1 MTNKAATASII
12 AAVGVV
18 AVIGTIAAITTSKKA
33 SDDGGN
39 MSTSIKLSQLCSST
53 LYPAKCE
60 TSLTS
65 VVNESSNP
73 EEVLRAALQV
83 AMNEVGA
90 AFAKY
95 TEVGKGAADNITL
108 SAIGECK
115 KLLDDA
121 IVDLKDMAGMRA
133 DQVVGQVNDLRVW
146 LSGVMT
152 YIYTCADGFDK
163 PELKQAMDKLLTN
176 STELSSN
183 ALAIITRVGQFL
195 HQGQDTKSGSTGGG
209 SRRLLGWYLGDAD
222 DVESRRRLLAIDARL
237 DEIAD
242 VRDASRRLL
251 SETMDQITEMSH
263 DGERHLQD
271 VRDASRRLL
280 SETMDQITEMSHD
293 GERHLQDVRDASRRL
308 LSETMDQITE
318 MSHDGERHLQDVRD
332 ASRRLLSETMDQ
344 ITEMSH
350 DGERHLQDVSTP
362 NPTGNMSTPNP
373 TGNASKSKVMS
384 FGDGSSAS
392 MFFGVS
398 NLTKEADFVRRR
410 LLSMSFNDASS
421 KNNEVKQYGEGNK
434 RRLLSMSFNDASSEN
449 EVKQYGEG
457 NKRKLLNDASSE
469 NEVKQYGEGNKR
481 KLLNDASSE
490 NEVKQYGEGN
500 KRKLLNDAS
509 SENEVKQYGE
519 GNKRKLLNDASS
531 ENEVKQY
538 GEGNKRKLLNDAS
551 SENEVKQYGE
561 GNKRKLLNDTSSEN
575 EVKQYGEGNKR
586 RLMSMSFND
595 ASSENEVKQ
604 YGEGNRRKLLDDT
617 SSENEV
623 KQYGEGNKR
632 KLLNDASSEN
642 EVKQYGEGN
651 KRRLL
656 SMSFNDA
663 TSENEVKQYG
673 EGNKR
678 RLMSMS
684 FNDASSENEVKQYG
698 EGNRRRLLSTQ
709 MQSIADM
716 SAQMNRRLLATELP
730 EDLAGKRQ
738 LLSNKLLMINDVAK
752 EANCQLEAIANGR
765 FPEEEEDRR
774 VLATEVIG
782 TIDDLPNHHR
792 RNLLSAGAFPEWVSS
807 HARRLLQFPGVLQKP
822 NAVVAA
828 DGSGNFKTITEA
840 LDSVPKKSTARFVI
854 YVKAGDYKEYV
865 TVNKDQANIFMYG
878 DGPTKTR
885 VIGDKSNKGGFATIA
900 TRTFSAEGN
909 GFICKSMGFVN
920 TAGPDGHQAVALHVQ
935 GDMSV
940 FFNCRFE
947 GYQDTLYVHANRQFF
962 RNCEVLG
969 TIDFI
974 FGNSAAVFQNCLMTV
989 RKPMDNQGNMVTAH
1003 GRTDPNMPTGIVLQG
1018 CKIVPEDALFPVRT
1032 TIPSYLGRPWKE
1044 YARTVVMEST
1054 IGDLIKPEGWSEW
1067 MGDLGLKTL
1076 YYAEYANTGPG
1087 AGTSKRVAWPGYRV
1101 IGQAEATKFTAGV
1114 FIDGMSWLKNT
1125 GTPNVMGFI
1134 K

>member
-18 AVIGTIAAITTSKKA
+18 AVIGTIAAVTTSRKA

-60 TSLTS
+60 NSLTP

-83 AMNEVGA
+83 AMNEIGD

-95 TEVGKGAADNITL
+95 TDVGRGAADKITL

-121 IVDLKDMAGMRA
+121 IVDLKDMAGLRA
-133 DQVVGQVNDLRVW
+133 DQVVVQVNDLRVW
-146 LSGVMT
+146 ISGVMT

-163 PELKQAMDKLLTN
+163 PELKHAMDRLLRN

-195 HQGQDTKSGSTGGG
+195 HQAQDAKSDSTGGG
-209 SRRLLGWYLGDAD
+209 SRRLLGWYMGDAH
-222 DVESRRRLLAIDARL
+222 DVESRRRLLAINGRL

-242 VRDASRRLL
+242 VGDASRRLL
-251 SETMDQITEMSH
+251 SETMDEITEMSH
-263 DGERHLQD
+263 DGDRH
-271 VRDASRRLL
+271 L
-280 SETMDQITEMSHD
+280 SETMDQIDEMSHSGDRHLSETMDEIDEMSHD
-293 GERHLQDVRDASRRL
+293 GDRHLSETMDEIDEMSHEGDRH
-308 LSETMDQITE
+308 LSETMDQIDE
-318 MSHDGERHLQDVRD
+318 MSHDGGRH
-332 ASRRLLSETMDQ
+332 LSETMDQ
-344 ITEMSH
+344 IDEMSH
-350 DGERHLQDVSTP
+350 DGDRHLQDVSTP
-362 NPTGNMSTPNP
+362 NLSGNVSTSNITGKANTSQ
-373 TGNASKSKVMS
+373 VMS

-410 LLSMSFNDASS
+410 LLSMSFNDISSENEVKQYGERNRRRLLNDASS
-421 KNNEVKQYGEGNK
+421 DNEVKQYGEGNRRKLLNDASSDNEVKQYGEGSKRRLLGDASSDNEVKQYGEGNK
-434 RRLLSMSFNDASSEN
+434 RRLLSDASSGN
-449 EVKQYGEG
+449 EVKE
-457 NKRKLLNDASSE
+457 
-469 NEVKQYGEGNKR
+469 
-481 KLLNDASSE
+481 
-490 NEVKQYGEGN
+490 
-500 KRKLLNDAS
+500 
-509 SENEVKQYGE
+509 
-519 GNKRKLLNDASS
+519 
-531 ENEVKQY
+531 
-538 GEGNKRKLLNDAS
+538 
-551 SENEVKQYGE
+551 
-561 GNKRKLLNDTSSEN
+561 
-575 EVKQYGEGNKR
+575 
-586 RLMSMSFND
+586 
-595 ASSENEVKQ
+595 
-604 YGEGNRRKLLDDT
+604 
-617 SSENEV
+617 
-623 KQYGEGNKR
+623 
-632 KLLNDASSEN
+632 
-642 EVKQYGEGN
+642 YGEGN

-656 SMSFNDA
+656 S
-663 TSENEVKQYG
+663 
-673 EGNKR
+673 
-678 RLMSMS
+678 
-684 FNDASSENEVKQYG
+684 DASSDNEVKQYG

-716 SAQMNRRLLATELP
+716 SAHMNRRLLTTELP
-730 EDLAGKRQ
+730 EHLAGKRQ
-738 LLSNKLLMINDVAK
+738 LLSNKLVMINEVAK
-752 EANCQLEAIANGR
+752 EANCELEAIGVGR
-765 FPEEEEDRR
+765 FPEEEDQR
-774 VLATEVIG
+774 VLATEVVG
-782 TIDDLPNHHR
+782 TIDDLPNQQR
-792 RNLLSAGAFPEWVSS
+792 RKLLSAGAFPEWVSS
-807 HARRLLQFPGVLQKP
+807 HTRRLLQAPGGLQKP

-840 LDSVPKKSTARFVI
+840 LNSVPPKSTARFVI
-854 YVKAGDYKEYV
+854 YVKAGEYKEYV
-865 TVNKDQANIFMYG
+865 TVSKDQANVFMYG

-1018 CKIVPEDALFPVRT
+1018 CKIVPEDALFPVRHT
-1032 TIPSYLGRPWKE
+1032 VPSYLGRPWKE
-1044 YARTVVMEST
+1044 YSRTVIMEST

-1087 AGTSKRVAWPGYRV
+1087 AGTSKRVTWPGYRV
-1101 IGQAEATKFTAGV
+1101 IGQAEATQFTPGV

>member
-18 AVIGTIAAITTSKKA
+18 AVIGTIAAVTTSKKA

-60 TSLTS
+60 NSLTP

-83 AMNEVGA
+83 AMNEIGA

-95 TEVGKGAADNITL
+95 TDVGKGAADKITL

-121 IVDLKDMAGMRA
+121 IVDLKDMAGLRA
-133 DQVVGQVNDLRVW
+133 DQVVVQVNDLRVW
-146 LSGVMT
+146 ISGVMT

-163 PELKQAMDKLLTN
+163 PELKHAMDKLLRN

-195 HQGQDTKSGSTGGG
+195 HQGQDAKSDSTGGG
-209 SRRLLGWYLGDAD
+209 SRRLLGWYMGDAH
-222 DVESRRRLLAIDARL
+222 DVESRRRLLAINGRL
-237 DEIAD
+237 DEIAV

-251 SETMDQITEMSH
+251 SETMDEITEMSH
-263 DGERHLQD
+263 DGDRH
-271 VRDASRRLL
+271 L
-280 SETMDQITEMSHD
+280 SETMDQIDEMSHNGD
-293 GERHLQDVRDASRRL
+293 RH
-308 LSETMDQITE
+308 LSETMDQIDE
-318 MSHDGERHLQDVRD
+318 MSHKGDRH
-332 ASRRLLSETMDQ
+332 LSETMDQ
-344 ITEMSH
+344 IDEMSH
-350 DGERHLQDVSTP
+350 DGDRHLSETMDQIDEMSHDGDRHLQDVSTS
-362 NPTGNMSTPNP
+362 NLAGNVSTSNLTGKANTSQ
-373 TGNASKSKVMS
+373 VMS

-410 LLSMSFNDASS
+410 LLSMTYNGSS
-421 KNNEVKQYGEGNK
+421 ENEVKQYGEGNK
-434 RRLLSMSFNDASSEN
+434 RRLLNDPSSEDEVKQYAEGNKRRLLNDASSGDEVKQYGEGN
-449 EVKQYGEG
+449 KRRLLNDASSGDEVKQYGEG
-457 NKRKLLNDASSE
+457 NKRKLLNDASSGD
-469 NEVKQYGEGNKR
+469 EVKQYGEGNKR
-481 KLLNDASSE
+481 RLLNDASSGD
-490 NEVKQYGEGN
+490 EVKQYGEGN
-500 KRKLLNDAS
+500 KRRLLNDAS
-509 SENEVKQYGE
+509 SGDEVKQYGE
-519 GNKRKLLNDASS
+519 DNKRRLLNDASS
-531 ENEVKQY
+531 
-538 GEGNKRKLLNDAS
+538 D
-551 SENEVKQYGE
+551 
-561 GNKRKLLNDTSSEN
+561 N

-586 RLMSMSFND
+586 RLLND
-595 ASSENEVKQ
+595 ASSDNEVKQYGEGNKRRLLNDALSDNEVKQYGEGNKRRLLNDGLSDNEVKQ
-604 YGEGNRRKLLDDT
+604 YGEGNRRKLL
-617 SSENEV
+617 SS
-623 KQYGEGNKR
+623 
-632 KLLNDASSEN
+632 
-642 EVKQYGEGN
+642 
-651 KRRLL
+651 
-656 SMSFNDA
+656 
-663 TSENEVKQYG
+663 
-673 EGNKR
+673 
-678 RLMSMS
+678 
-684 FNDASSENEVKQYG
+684 
-698 EGNRRRLLSTQ
+698 Q
-709 MQSIADM
+709 MQIIADM

-738 LLSNKLLMINDVAK
+738 LLSNKLVMIYEVAK
-752 EANCQLEAIANGR
+752 EANCELEAIGNGS
-765 FPEEEEDRR
+765 FPEEEDQR
-774 VLATEVIG
+774 VLATEVVG
-782 TIDDLPNHHR
+782 TIEDLPNSHR
-792 RNLLSAGAFPEWVSS
+792 RKLLSAGVFPEWVSS
-807 HARRLLQFPGVLQKP
+807 HTRRLLQIPGGLQKP

-840 LDSVPKKSTARFVI
+840 LNSVPKKSTARFVI
-854 YVKAGDYKEYV
+854 YVKAGEYKEYV
-865 TVNKDQANIFMYG
+865 TVSKDQANVFMYG

-989 RKPMDNQGNMVTAH
+989 RKPMESQGNMVTAH

-1018 CKIVPEDALFPVRT
+1018 CKIVPEDALFPVRQT
-1032 TIPSYLGRPWKE
+1032 VPSYLGRPWKE
-1044 YARTVVMEST
+1044 YSRTVIMEST

-1087 AGTSKRVAWPGYRV
+1087 AGTSKRVTWPGYRV
-1101 IGQAEATKFTAGV
+1101 IGQAEATQFTAGV

>member
-60 TSLTS
+60 TSLTP

-95 TEVGKGAADNITL
+95 TEVGKGSADNITL

-222 DVESRRRLLAIDARL
+222 DVESRRRLLAIDGRL

-242 VRDASRRLL
+242 
-251 SETMDQITEMSH
+251 
-263 DGERHLQD
+263 
-271 VRDASRRLL
+271 
-280 SETMDQITEMSHD
+280 
-293 GERHLQDVRDASRRL
+293 
-308 LSETMDQITE
+308 
-318 MSHDGERHLQDVRD
+318 
-332 ASRRLLSETMDQ
+332 
-344 ITEMSH
+344 
-350 DGERHLQDVSTP
+350 
-362 NPTGNMSTPNP
+362 
-373 TGNASKSKVMS
+373 
-384 FGDGSSAS
+384 
-392 MFFGVS
+392 
-398 NLTKEADFVRRR
+398 
-410 LLSMSFNDASS
+410 
-421 KNNEVKQYGEGNK
+421 
-434 RRLLSMSFNDASSEN
+434 
-449 EVKQYGEG
+449 
-457 NKRKLLNDASSE
+457 
-469 NEVKQYGEGNKR
+469 
-481 KLLNDASSE
+481 
-490 NEVKQYGEGN
+490 
-500 KRKLLNDAS
+500 
-509 SENEVKQYGE
+509 
-519 GNKRKLLNDASS
+519 
-531 ENEVKQY
+531 
-538 GEGNKRKLLNDAS
+538 
-551 SENEVKQYGE
+551 
-561 GNKRKLLNDTSSEN
+561 
-575 EVKQYGEGNKR
+575 
-586 RLMSMSFND
+586 
-595 ASSENEVKQ
+595 
-604 YGEGNRRKLLDDT
+604 
-617 SSENEV
+617 
-623 KQYGEGNKR
+623 
-632 KLLNDASSEN
+632 
-642 EVKQYGEGN
+642 
-651 KRRLL
+651 
-656 SMSFNDA
+656 
-663 TSENEVKQYG
+663 
-673 EGNKR
+673 
-678 RLMSMS
+678 
-684 FNDASSENEVKQYG
+684 
-698 EGNRRRLLSTQ
+698 

>member
-18 AVIGTIAAITTSKKA
+18 AVIGTIAAVTTSKKA

-60 TSLTS
+60 NSLTP

-95 TEVGKGAADNITL
+95 SDVGKGATDKITL

-121 IVDLKDMAGMRA
+121 IVDLKDMAGLRA
-133 DQVVGQVNDLRVW
+133 DQVVVQVNDLRVW
-146 LSGVMT
+146 ISGVMT

-163 PELKQAMDKLLTN
+163 PELKKAMDKLLTN

-195 HQGQDTKSGSTGGG
+195 HQGQDAKSGSTVGG
-209 SRRLLGWYLGDAD
+209 SRRLLGWYMGDAH
-222 DVESRRRLLAIDARL
+222 DVESRRRLLAINGRL
-237 DEIAD
+237 DEIAV

-251 SETMDQITEMSH
+251 SETMDEITEMSH
-263 DGERHLQD
+263 DGDRH
-271 VRDASRRLL
+271 L
-280 SETMDQITEMSHD
+280 SETMDQIDEMSHD
-293 GERHLQDVRDASRRL
+293 GDRH
-308 LSETMDQITE
+308 LSETMDQIDE
-318 MSHDGERHLQDVRD
+318 MSHNGD
-332 ASRRLLSETMDQ
+332 
-344 ITEMSH
+344 
-350 DGERHLQDVSTP
+350 RHLQDVSTS
-362 NPTGNMSTPNP
+362 NPTGNVSTSNL
-373 TGNASKSKVMS
+373 TGKANTSQVMS

-410 LLSMSFNDASS
+410 LLSMTYD
-421 KNNEVKQYGEGNK
+421 G
-434 RRLLSMSFNDASSEN
+434 
-449 EVKQYGEG
+449 
-457 NKRKLLNDASSE
+457 
-469 NEVKQYGEGNKR
+469 
-481 KLLNDASSE
+481 
-490 NEVKQYGEGN
+490 
-500 KRKLLNDAS
+500 
-509 SENEVKQYGE
+509 
-519 GNKRKLLNDASS
+519 
-531 ENEVKQY
+531 
-538 GEGNKRKLLNDAS
+538 
-551 SENEVKQYGE
+551 
-561 GNKRKLLNDTSSEN
+561 
-575 EVKQYGEGNKR
+575 
-586 RLMSMSFND
+586 
-595 ASSENEVKQ
+595 
-604 YGEGNRRKLLDDT
+604 
-617 SSENEV
+617 
-623 KQYGEGNKR
+623 
-632 KLLNDASSEN
+632 SSEN

-656 SMSFNDA
+656 NDGL
-663 TSENEVKQYG
+663 SGDEVKQYG

-678 RLMSMS
+678 RLL
-684 FNDASSENEVKQYG
+684 NDASSGDEVKQYGEGNKRRLLNDASSGDEVKQYGEGNKRRLLNDASSGDEVKQYGEGNKRRLLSDASSGDEVKQYGEGNKRRLLNDASSGDEVKQYGEGNKRRLLNDASSGDEVKQYGEGNKRRLLNDASSGDKVKQYGEGNKRRLLNDASSGDEVKQYGEGNKRRLLNDASLDNEVKQYG
-698 EGNRRRLLSTQ
+698 EGNRRKLLSTQ

-738 LLSNKLLMINDVAK
+738 LLSNKLVMIYEVAK
-752 EANCQLEAIANGR
+752 EANCELEAIDNGR
-765 FPEEEEDRR
+765 IPEEEEDQR
-774 VLATEVIG
+774 VLATEVVG
-782 TIDDLPNHHR
+782 TIEDLPNNHR
-792 RNLLSAGAFPEWVSS
+792 RKLLSAGVFPEWVSS
-807 HARRLLQFPGVLQKP
+807 HTRRLLQIPGGLQKP

-840 LDSVPKKSTARFVI
+840 LNSVPKKSTARFVI
-854 YVKAGDYKEYV
+854 YVKAGEYKEYV
-865 TVNKDQANIFMYG
+865 TVNKDLANVFMYG

-989 RKPMDNQGNMVTAH
+989 RKPMESQGNMVTAH

-1018 CKIVPEDALFPVRT
+1018 CKIVPEDALFPVRQT
-1032 TIPSYLGRPWKE
+1032 VPSYLGRPWKE
-1044 YARTVVMEST
+1044 YSRTVVMEST

-1067 MGDLGLKTL
+1067 MGDFGLKTL

-1087 AGTSKRVAWPGYRV
+1087 AGTSKRVTWPGYRV
-1101 IGQAEATKFTAGV
+1101 IGQAEATQFTAGV